1 MDTDKLKSKLE
12 KLEEN
17 IPVVIECGA
26 KQYKTLFAKK
36 INMNTHHRFEKVFV
50 IVAGERRI

>member
-50 IVAGERRI
+50 IVAGERRC